1 MRLRMLT
8 YGLSL
13 LIASFFAVTVAVT
26 PVSAQQ
32 QPNIIMIMG
41 DDIGIW
47 NTGAYHRG
55 LISTSSLPRA

>member
-1 MRLRMLT
+1 M
-8 YGLSL
+8 GLGRSTWLGQLAL
-13 LIASFFAVTVAVT
+13 LAAVTAVSM
-26 PVSAQQ
+26 PASAQQ